1 MKPLLTS
8 RRCQWAVNASPLR
21 LTGPLATGPPWSAQ
35 GGGLPQILLGT
46 GWSTALP
53 YSRTEN
59 LFTTSFIPTCHTTQS
74 CVWCLYSPD
83 KMADLCSPQ
92 FSLVWRT
99 ILISGRESQGSKHT
113 VLLRHNYSEHRHR
126 YVYFKSAVSTR
137 SAKQSPAC
145 FLIWLINMDMWLGA
159 VDQRVQE
166 YCTQIQPRI

>member
-8 RRCQWAVNASPLR
+8 RRCQWAVSGSPLH

-59 LFTTSFIPTCHTTQS
+59 LFKTSFIAICHTTQS
-74 CVWCLYSPD
+74 YVWSLHSPD

-99 ILISGRESQGSKHT
+99 ILISGRERVKDLNTPCCYGTTTLNTGTDTCTSNLLCQQGVQNKA
-113 VLLRHNYSEHRHR
+113 LP
-126 YVYFKSAVSTR
+126 VSW
-137 SAKQSPAC
+137 S
-145 FLIWLINMDMWLGA
+145 D
-159 VDQRVQE
+159 
-166 YCTQIQPRI
+166 